1 MNSRFVFPM
10 CVLALLSV
18 LIVAFATA
26 AQAQGMSQQNAVAPM
41 GTPAMAM
48 SSQQQAILAEA
59 WTLTPQRSAQAGFTG
74 LPLRNCEGL
83 YCGVLSKAIGTQVD
97 VLVDDRRAGASGM
110 CRPQHVGGSHKNT
123 SKDLRRSGQ
132 VSFNNKAS
140 EAGPHGRHRSQTSN
154 LFFFVFPFFLW
165 VANPLGWGPGTV
177 GIPPLLFP
185 LSALEAHNIRFSHRI
200 ISGLCVQTGTHG

>member
-10 CVLALLSV
+10 FVLALLSV

-83 YCGVLSKAIGTQVD
+83 YCGVLSKMPIGTQVD
-97 VLVDDRRAGASGM
+97 VLVDD
-110 CRPQHVGGSHKNT
+110 Q
-123 SKDLRRSGQ
+123 
-132 VSFNNKAS
+132 
-140 EAGPHGRHRSQTSN
+140 E
-154 LFFFVFPFFLW
+154 
-165 VANPLGWGPGTV
+165 GWGLVHVPSLNMYGWVNTN
-177 GIPPLLFP
+177 
-185 LSALEAHNIRFSHRI
+185 NIF
-200 ISGLCVQTGTHG
+200 